1 MHKTKNFKKFNK
13 DVYAVSCATGDGLN
27 EFLNHLYKKTDE
39 IPHPENP
46 IKIEYDDGFDNNDD
60 SEFSVVKLNKNT
72 FLVDGGK
79 IRRLAGVTDI
89 RNTQQMRRLANIMDS
104 MGVYQELKKLGLKEY
119 DTILIAHIETTYI
132 GDYQ

>member
-1 MHKTKNFKKFNK
+1 ML
-13 DVYAVSCATGDGLN
+13 LN
-27 EFLNHLYKKTDE
+27 LT
-39 IPHPENP
+39 
-46 IKIEYDDGFDNNDD
+46 
-60 SEFSVVKLNKNT
+60 KNT

-104 MGVYQELKKLGLKEY
+104 MGVYQELKKLGLKEN